1 MLGDTLAIL
10 RTMRS
15 GIDVLPMW
23 EPVVP
28 VPFDSE
34 QEANVAGIAAAERV
48 AESSGF
54 KWERYGSAFWQSQP
68 DPMLPCDLLVGS
80 VPHSDGWWPVLS
92 LSAGVRG
99 GGRYWQFSTHQG
111 SDTHIPLEVA
121 PSAMVV
127 MLETY
132 LLLVRSEVWHPS
144 DAERREAMFGTG

>member
-1 MLGDTLAIL
+1 M
-10 RTMRS
+10 
-15 GIDVLPMW
+15 DVLPMW
-23 EPVVP
+23 EPIVP

-34 QEANVAGIAAAERV
+34 QEADAAGISAAERV

-54 KWERYGSAFWQSQP
+54 EWERYGSAFWQSQP

-99 GGRYWQFSTHQG
+99 GGRYWQFSTRQG
-111 SDTHIPLEVA
+111 NDAHIPLEVA
-121 PSAMVV
+121 HSAILV

-132 LLLVRSEVWHPS
+132 LLLVRSQVWHPS
-144 DAERREAMFGTG
+144 DVERRVAVFGTNYPT